1 MKKKK
6 KLLVL
11 FLFVFTILSFFKAPI
26 ISHAIDSSSSNSSI
40 NNTSTALEDLQK
52 NPDFDKDSYLVNISD
67 YSMNVIQIAE
77 SSKQLFIYTYQPSNP
92 YKALIATSISMSYL
106 IEANLNYHVY
116 SLNLINTDGVF
127 NKYVVKDFTVR
138 NDSIR
143 YYDISTI
150 YRVYDKLIDGPH
162 LPFLNERNEV
172 GSNVG
177 QLWSAMSV
185 DGVVTYCMVENET
198 ISITDKYVGFIRYFE
213 GVSINILL
221 GFLGYTDSHFV
232 AFSTDKKIDTLYEV
246 QIGYVTQS
254 YLEQINYA
262 MPELSGTELGEEV
275 AHNETIKADQI
286 VESTS
291 KNWLAAKYKWGR
303 IQTKDEFL
311 TTDGDSLKDEVKTEI
326 NNKQFV
332 VRFYESPFTHD
343 RTGSVFTE
351 KSTRVSDVVILRL
364 KFKTEGIVY
373 NLGVVD
379 NKDTGSSDPS
389 GVDLGGL
396 DELGESLKY
405 ILMIV
410 ALILLLVLV
419 GPFIPTILNV
429 VTIIFKTIFKVISYP
444 FKWIAGLFD
453 KGRDK

>member
-11 FLFVFTILSFFKAPI
+11 FLFVFTILSFFKTPI
-26 ISHAIDSSSSNSSI
+26 ISHAIDSSSVSDPEITTALQDLEKDPEFNKEQYQRDPRDYSI
-40 NNTSTALEDLQK
+40 NL
-52 NPDFDKDSYLVNISD
+52 
-67 YSMNVIQIAE
+67 IQIAE
-77 SSKQLFIYTYQPSNP
+77 TSSKQLFLYTYQPSNDI
-92 YKALIATSISMSYL
+92 KNLFATSISMSYT
-106 IEANLNYHVY
+106 IGDELNYQVY
-116 SLNLINTDGVF
+116 TLTLLNQDGVF

-150 YRVYDKLIDGPH
+150 YRIYDEKIDGYHVP
-162 LPFLNERNEV
+162 LGNDRNEV
-172 GSNVG
+172 GFNVG
-177 QLWSAMSV
+177 QLWSAKSV
-185 DGVVTYCMVENET
+185 DGVISYCMVGNET
-198 ISITDKYVGFIRYFE
+198 ITITDKYVGSIRYYD
-213 GVSINILL
+213 GVNINALFGVL
-221 GFLGYTDSHFV
+221 NFTDSHFV

-246 QIGYVTQS
+246 QVGFVTQS
-254 YLEQINYA
+254 YYSKLDLANPQSSYT
-262 MPELSGTELGEEV
+262 SLGEEE
-275 AHNETIKADQI
+275 AHNKTIKADQI

-291 KNWLAAKYKWGR
+291 NNWLAAKYKWGR

-326 NNKQFV
+326 NNKEFI
-332 VRFYESPFTHD
+332 VRYYETSFHT
-343 RTGSVFTE
+343 T
-351 KSTRVSDVVILRL
+351 STSEASIRVSNVVILRL
-364 KFKTEGIVY
+364 KFKTEGIYY

-379 NKDTGSSDPS
+379 SKQTGSSDPS

-396 DELGESLKY
+396 DELGASLKY

-429 VTIIFKTIFKVISYP
+429 VTTIFKTIFKVISYP

-453 KGRDK
+453 KGKDK